1 MTTHGEFLHRA
12 LTDPDWTFFVKVQS
26 YPEFLQDNAT
36 DSSQANTASQAAVR
50 VVDAIKKDY
59 QRAELHPA
67 NRAILDFTR
76 KLAVA
81 RRDLGP
87 SDYQALRTQGLS
99 EHQILDIILVASLA
113 EFADCLADGI
123 GMIPGE
129 SLRMILFGKK

>member
-12 LTDPDWTFFVKVQS
+12 LRDADWRFFEKVQS
-26 YPEFLQDNAT
+26 YPEFLQDHTNVSLDAT
-36 DSSQANTASQAAVR
+36 AASQAAAR
-50 VVDAIKKDY
+50 VVDAIKRDY
-59 QRAELHPA
+59 QRAELDPA

-81 RRDLGP
+81 RRELGP

-113 EFADCLADGI
+113 EFANCLADGI
-123 GMIPGE
+123 GMLPGE
-129 SLRMILFGKK
+129 SLRMILFGNK